1 MCNLN
6 NEELWLIIRLYFF
19 ALTPIVLALYYL
31 KKNKININTVITL
44 CLTFFICAFGFEIWL
59 TYGLIDGLPE
69 NLRRSEAMNCAI
81 PQDLNWVIN
90 SSGDVLLVWIGL
102 FIV

>member
-31 KKNKININTVITL
+31 KKNKININTAITL

-59 TYGLIDGLPE
+59 TYGLIDGLPVS
-69 NLRRSEAMNCAI
+69 LRRSEALNCAI
-81 PQDLNWVIN
+81 PQDLNWVLN
-90 SSGDVLLVWIGL
+90 SLGDVQCCKQW
-102 FIV
+102 

>member
-31 KKNKININTVITL
+31 KKNKININTAITL
-44 CLTFFICAFGFEIWL
+44 GLTFFICAFGFEIWL
-59 TYGLIDGLPE
+59 TYG
-69 NLRRSEAMNCAI
+69 
-81 PQDLNWVIN
+81 
-90 SSGDVLLVWIGL
+90 
-102 FIV
+102 